1 MSHHMTYLAMCALQ
15 KKNLCLKAYK
25 ETHAFLAYVG
35 YLLQKVKGDT
45 EGIKKHIIAAEKA
58 S

>member
-1 MSHHMTYLAMCALQ
+1 MTYLAMCALQ

-45 EGIKKHIIAAEKA
+45 EGIKKHIIAAEKV